1 MDVVIEIIQ
10 TIFDVLSNIVRYFA
24 GATAEAE
31 LRPDLPI
38 VAAIVI
44 ILTFMVGSGC
54 WAGAIAEARR
64 HFMKR
69 HFILGFFIPGV
80 YPIFILFAMDVKGAK
95 EREQAWKEKQEKEEQ
110 EAAARRLNEEGTATG
125 QKAAAEK
132 SEFDLAYFKR
142 ISLDKDGNPT
152 GPWCI
157 TFGDT
162 EATAQRIVEALPN
175 AVVIQT
181 QAEDGTNQTIRI
193 PYAKI
198 TGCKA
203 VA

>member
-132 SEFDLAYFKR
+132 SEFDLDYF
-142 ISLDKDGNPT
+142 
-152 GPWCI
+152 
-157 TFGDT
+157 
-162 EATAQRIVEALPN
+162 QRIVEALPN